1 MPNRTPGPL
10 DPFSGH
16 EVLREALRRLNL
28 AWARHAPLVGL
39 RCVRLLPRIDGTM
52 YFDLGW
58 ECGSM
63 RCDWLGEQRRR
74 GHVLPQL
81 AISGPRKNM
90 PDPSGVRQDLSR
102 AIRSWCQDDAYRLL
116 HFYNRSLKELFFDG
130 EHVDV
135 ILAGRFVP
143 ERTAWFDWRFSGC
156 RQERETEF
164 EIVFSSPRGPLRF
177 RVAAAGDRPGPGAE
191 VVFTGPLFSLALVE
205 DCRSAA
211 ERSQVRHQVERF
223 VGFLLNRAVH
233 EKMRLRT
240 APVAL
245 PGESGRQ
252 DAGSG
257 EPVSTSRFGNPR
269 QWRQFFSDFEI
280 QRAGICGMRF
290 TDPIAWITH
299 GEGECTH
306 VEPTAF
312 PRPVFYTNLPWI
324 AEPTP
329 HEPGSVSYF
338 TNLAEREAVHGG
350 LTRFEQALREALSAP
365 RVRFV
370 CVNNTCMPKITGDD
384 VTSVIRRHRGRG
396 AVPILSMNTD
406 LSSPEATFSNILAQ
420 AKQAAPRARRAKAG
434 DVGAGINLV
443 GFPPTGCR
451 REIQDALRDLGI
463 RVNTWLL
470 PEVGLRGLAE
480 YRRGDFSVV
489 YPAQFWIET
498 ARGILA
504 PLGPPCEV
512 LPAPF
517 GREGSL
523 RWFERVVALARSR
536 RDPRTVLDR
545 PEQRREYAALTRE
558 ARGHVLGF
566 VVSHDEIFRL
576 TDPSRSYGVP
586 LLPVL
591 EEMGF
596 GLEILVFG
604 PHEASGQVKK
614 ALSVAW
620 GAFRDLEVASFDD
633 PVALSER
640 LRQSRCAAVY
650 SEVFFDHRLTSAG
663 KSQFHLGMIE
673 PGLSGALR
681 TLRRLLAL
689 CRWPFY
695 RRYARYLGKT
705 QVANP

>member
-1 MPNRTPGPL
+1 MPNPTFGPFN
-10 DPFSGH
+10 PFCGND
-16 EVLREALRRLNL
+16 VLREALRRLNL
-28 AWARHAPLVGL
+28 GWARHAPLAGL
-39 RCVRLLPRIDGTM
+39 RCVRLMPRIDGTM
-52 YFDLGW
+52 YFDLEW
-58 ECGSM
+58 NCGSL
-63 RCDWLGEQRRR
+63 RCDWIGEQRRKEQ
-74 GHVLPQL
+74 VLPQL
-81 AISGPRKNM
+81 AFSGPREKS
-90 PDPSGVRQDLSR
+90 PPGLSRLRQDLAR
-102 AIRSWCQDDAYRLL
+102 AIRGWCQDEAFRLL
-116 HFYNRSLKELFFDG
+116 HFYNRSLEELVFDG
-130 EHVDV
+130 ERVDV
-135 ILAGRFVP
+135 FLAGRFVP
-143 ERTAWFDWRFSGC
+143 ERTAWFDWRFSDC
-156 RQERETEF
+156 RQEREAEF
-164 EIVFSSPRGPLRF
+164 EIVFTGQPGPLRF
-177 RVAAAGDRPGPGAE
+177 RVAAAGDRPSPGAE
-191 VVFTGPLFSLALVE
+191 VVFAGPLFSLALVE
-205 DCRSAA
+205 DCRSVADRA
-211 ERSQVRHQVERF
+211 QVRHQVERF

-233 EKMRLRT
+233 GKMRPRT
-240 APVAL
+240 PPAA
-245 PGESGRQ
+245 
-252 DAGSG
+252 AMSG
-257 EPVSTSRFGNPR
+257 EPISTSRFGNPR

-329 HEPGSVSYF
+329 HEPGSVSFF

-350 LTRFEQALREALSAP
+350 LTRFERALQEALAAP

-384 VTSVIRRHRGRG
+384 VTSVIRRHRKHG

-406 LSSPEATFSNILAQ
+406 LSSPEATFSNLLNQ
-420 AKQAAPRARRAKAG
+420 AKQAAPQARKARAG
-434 DVGAGINLV
+434 DAGTGINLV

-451 REIQDALRDLGI
+451 PEIEDALRQLGI

-489 YPAQFWIET
+489 YPTQSWIDA
-498 ARGILA
+498 ARSILA

-523 RWFERVVALARSR
+523 RWFERVTALAQVKKEVRK
-536 RDPRTVLDR
+536 VLDR
-545 PEQRREYAALTRE
+545 PEERREFAALFRE
-558 ARGHVLGF
+558 AREFALG
-566 VVSHDEIFRL
+566 VVVPQDEIFRL
-576 TDPSRSYGVP
+576 TDPSRCYGVP
-586 LLPVL
+586 MLPML
-591 EEMGF
+591 DEMGF
-596 GLEILVFG
+596 GLEILVYG
-604 PHEASGQVKK
+604 PQEASGHVKE
-614 ALSVAW
+614 ALNAAW
-620 GAFRDLEVASFDD
+620 GTFKNLKVASFND
-633 PVALSER
+633 PVTLHAR

-650 SEVFFDHRLTSAG
+650 SEVFFDRRLTSAG

-681 TLRRLLAL
+681 TMRRLLAL